1 MIIVGGYD
9 SSNTTNLAILSRKYL
24 PERTYHID
32 SVDLV
37 RREWLLGLRT
47 LGIGAGTSTPK
58 HQIQAVQRRIGELL
72 DGDVRYVREDR
83 DGELVKDD
91 FGEDVEL

>member
-1 MIIVGGYD
+1 MIIVGGYN
-9 SSNTTNLAILSRKYL
+9 SSNTSNLARIAKKFL
-24 PERTYHID
+24 PESTYHID

-37 RREWLLGLRT
+37 DHAWLRGIRT

-58 HQIQAVQRRIGELL
+58 HQIQSVQRRIGELL
-72 DGDVRYVREDR
+72 DGRVRYVREDR